1 MSNKER
7 AIQLLERIPESKMYY
22 IISILEDAA
31 TQDEIPNEET
41 LKVFDEIDEMKR
53 TGSGQR
59 FNNLDALWESLED

>member
-41 LKVFDEIDEMKR
+41 LKAFDEIDEMKR